1 MRFVALVVVGALSLG
16 ACASADAMAP
26 AQSPQVAVS
35 EEKGP
40 AGLVGLHPGETM
52 AYEVR
57 LAGVLAGEAQFA
69 VGDVGDQNGTQVVVV
84 KSRVQTAG
92 AAALLKRISD
102 EATTV
107 VDVATGR
114 PISLEAA
121 LITGDKTST
130 ANAKFGAHSVDV
142 TYRRPN
148 DKEDH
153 RMVLRFGNTVMYDAH
168 TAMAAVRGWRAQKG
182 ATQTVWVIGG
192 RRPWKIDMSY
202 DGNDTIGGELGNRA
216 AIVMSGKAYRAKAD
230 MTVDGDKPGRTFKV
244 WLSDDADRVPLK
256 VQAET
261 ELGDVIM
268 DLTEYNR
275 P

>member
-1 MRFVALVVVGALSLG
+1 MRLVALVAAVALG

-26 AQSPQVAVS
+26 AQSTQGVAP
-35 EEKGP
+35 EERGP

-69 VGDVGDQNGTQVVVV
+69 VGDVGEQNGVQVVVV

-92 AAALLKRISD
+92 AVALLKTISD

-114 PISLEAA
+114 PLTLDAT
-121 LITGDKTST
+121 LVTGDKTSS
-130 ANAKFGAHSVDV
+130 ANAKFGPHSVDV

-148 DKEDH
+148 DKQDH
-153 RMVLRFGNTVMYDAH
+153 RMVLKFGTTVMYDAH

-192 RRPWKIDMSY
+192 RRPWKIDISY
-202 DGNDTIGGELGNRA
+202 DGSDTIGSELGNRA
-216 AIVMSGKAYRAKAD
+216 AIVMSGKAFRAKAD
-230 MTVDGDKPGRTFKV
+230 MTVEGDKPGRTFKV

-261 ELGDVIM
+261 EFGDVIM

>member
-1 MRFVALVVVGALSLG
+1 MRSAALIAAFALS

-26 AQSPQVAVS
+26 AQTAQVAAP

-40 AGLVGLHPGETM
+40 AGLVGLHPGETA

-69 VGDVGDQNGTQVVVV
+69 VGDVGEQNGAKVIVV

-92 AAALLKRISD
+92 AAALLKTISD

-114 PISLEAA
+114 PLTLEAS
-121 LITGDKTST
+121 LVTGDKTSS
-130 ANAKFGAHSVDV
+130 ANATFGPHSAEV

-153 RMVLRFGNTVMYDAH
+153 RMVLRFGNIVMYDAH

-192 RRPWKIDMSY
+192 RRPWKVDISY
-202 DGNDTIGGELGNRA
+202 DGTDTIGGELGNRA
-216 AIVMSGKAYRAKAD
+216 AIVMSGSAFRAKAD
-230 MTVDGDKPGRTFKV
+230 MTVEADKPGRTFKV

-256 VQAET
+256 VQAQT
-261 ELGDVIM
+261 EFGDVIM

>member
-1 MRFVALVVVGALSLG
+1 
-16 ACASADAMAP
+16 MAP